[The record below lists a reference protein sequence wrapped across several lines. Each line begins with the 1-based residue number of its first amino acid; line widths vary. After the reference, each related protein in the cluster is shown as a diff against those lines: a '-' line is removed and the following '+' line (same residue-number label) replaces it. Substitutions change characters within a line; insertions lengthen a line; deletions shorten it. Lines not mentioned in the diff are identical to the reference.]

1 MLFNSIDF
9 ALFLPIVFAIYWALG
24 KQYKIQNFFIVISS
38 YVFYGWWDPRFLFLL
53 VFSTLVDFFVGLALS
68 KNFSPNGRKI
78 LLFISIITNLGLLC
92 VFKYLNFFIDTFADA
107 FRLFGSEIK
116 VEKLALVLPI
126 GISFYTFQTMS
137 YTIDVYFKKL
147 IPTKDSI
154 AFAAYVTFFPQ
165 LVAGPIERAT
175 HLLPQFYKARTFNYQ
190 KAVDGTRQI
199 LWGFF
204 KKMVI
209 ADNCAVFSDMFF
221 DHHDIYPGGSLLL
234 GAFFFSFQIY
244 CDFSGY
250 SDIAIGTSK
259 LFGFSLMRN
268 FAFPY
273 FSRDIPEFW
282 RRWHISLSGW
292 FKDYVYIPLGG
303 NAGKINIQ
311 IRNIFIVFLISGFW
325 HGAKWTFV
333 IWGFLHAL
341 LFMPTLIFG
350 KKKNN
355 LNKAAYQKSYPSLKE
370 FFQIL
375 YTFICV
381 LLLWVFFR
389 SENLNTAI
397 QILAKIFSPSI
408 LELCELDQKGQ
419 SIMTILFIIF
429 LIIIEW
435 LGRRHQYAIE
445 NILSS
450 LSQSV
455 RWGFYA
461 LLVSLIGMNMQ
472 TSESPFIY
480 FQF

>member
-9 ALFLPIVFAIYWALG
+9 AIFLPVVFAIYWSLG
-24 KQYKIQNFFIVISS
+24 KRYKIQNFFILVAS
-38 YVFYGWWDPRFLFLL
+38 YVFYGWWDSRFLLLL

-68 KNFSPNGRKI
+68 NEFRPASRKI
-78 LLFISIITNLGLLC
+78 LLFISLITNLGLLC
-92 VFKYLNFFIDTFADA
+92 IYKYLNFFIDTFTDA
-107 FRLFGSEIK
+107 FQLFGSEINI
-116 VEKLALVLPI
+116 EKIALILPV

-137 YTIDVYFKKL
+137 YTIDVYSKKL
-147 IPTKDSI
+147 IPTKDAV

-175 HLLPQFYKARTFNYQ
+175 NLLPQFCKPRTFDY
-190 KAVDGTRQI
+190 KEAVDGSRQI
-199 LWGFF
+199 IWGLF

-209 ADNCAVFSDMFF
+209 ADNCAVLSDMFF
-221 DHHDIYPGGSLLL
+221 DHHELYPGGSLLL

-250 SDIAIGTSK
+250 SDIAIGISR
-259 LFGFSLMRN
+259 LFGFSLIKN

-273 FSRDIPEFW
+273 FSRDIAEFW

-311 IRNIFIVFLISGFW
+311 IRNTFIVFLISGFW

-333 IWGFLHAL
+333 VWGFFHAL
-341 LFMPTLIFG
+341 LFIPTFIFT
-350 KKKNN
+350 KKTNN
-355 LNKAAYQKSYPSLKE
+355 MNIVAHEQSFPSIKE
-370 FFQIL
+370 FFQML
-375 YTFICV
+375 YTFGSV
-381 LLLWVFFR
+381 LLLWIFFR
-389 SENLNTAI
+389 SENLDTAM
-397 QILAKIFSPSI
+397 QILAKIFSSSFF
-408 LELCELDQKGQ
+408 ELNITEQKGQ
-419 SIMTILFIIF
+419 AVMTVLFILF

-435 LGRRHQYAIE
+435 FGRRRQFAIE
-445 NILSS
+445 NILSAYS
-450 LSQSV
+450 TCW

-461 LLVSLIGMNMQ
+461 FLISLIGMYMQ
-472 TSESPFIY
+472 TSGSPFIY